1 MLLLYLTSALFLGWS
16 LGANVA
22 ANVFGTAVATR
33 MVKFTTAAIV
43 CGIFVILGAVLS
55 GAGATAT
62 LDDLG
67 SVNALGGSFMVA
79 LAAGLAVLWMTKA
92 GLPVSVTQAIVGGIV
107 GWNLFTGSQTDVQS
121 LVTIVTAWIVCPVL
135 AGGIAALLFFLLRS
149 YLARRE
155 MHILERDALTRTG
168 LLLVGAFGA
177 YALGANNIASIVG
190 VFVPAVPA
198 GSVRLFGVV
207 PFTHAQGLFLIGG
220 VAIAIGVLTYS
231 RRVMMTVGKDLFKL
245 TPVAGLIVVAAHS
258 IVLFLFASEGLRDWL
273 ISHRLPP
280 IPLVPVSSSQT
291 VIGAIIGIAIV
302 KGARNVKQGVLA
314 RIAGGW
320 VVTPIMAGVLSFFG
334 LFFLQNV
341 FTLTVQEPV
350 PFEVTRPA
358 SERLVSQGVRADLLK
373 PVVGQRFKDARTFRH
388 AVREIEGL
396 DRADV
401 GLALEAAE
409 IRCYEIDLSRMS
421 RLDLELFTPRQTD
434 AIRVLSGQSY
444 RHRWQLREALV
455 EASDQWAF
463 LPATRQN
470 YMYNKNLDT
479 RLRYVEAAFRIPA
492 VRPSP

>member
-1 MLLLYLTSALFLGWS
+1 MLLFYLTSALFLGWS

-43 CGIFVILGAVLS
+43 CGIFIILGAVLS

-67 SVNALGGSFMVA
+67 AVNALGGSFMVA
-79 LAAGLAVLWMTKA
+79 LAAALAVLWMTKA

-107 GWNLFTGSQTDVQS
+107 GWNLFTGSQTNVQA
-121 LVTIVTAWIVCPVL
+121 LVSIVTAWVVCPLL

-155 MHILERDALTRTG
+155 MHILERDALTRAG

-198 GSVRLFGVV
+198 GSIRLFGIV
-207 PFTHAQGLFLIGG
+207 PFTHAQELFLVGG
-220 VAIAIGVLTYS
+220 VAIGVGVLTYS

-273 ISHRLPP
+273 ISHDIPP

-291 VIGAIIGIAIV
+291 VIGAIIGIAIM
-302 KGARNVKQGVLA
+302 KGARNVKYGVLA

-320 VVTPIMAGVLSFFG
+320 AVTPVIAGVLSFFG

-341 FTLTVQEPV
+341 FTLTVQQPI
-350 PFEVTRPA
+350 PYEVTRPA
-358 SERLVSQGVRADLLK
+358 LERLVSQGVPEEALRPL
-373 PVVGQRFKDARTFRH
+373 VGQRFENARAFKTALRKIDGLE
-388 AVREIEGL
+388 AV
-396 DRADV
+396 DV
-401 GLALEAAE
+401 GRALGAAE
-409 IRCYEIDLSRMS
+409 IRNYEINPAWLS
-421 RLDLELFTPRQTD
+421 RLDLKLLTPRQTD
-434 AIRVLSGQSY
+434 ALRALAWRSY
-444 RHRWQLREALV
+444 SHRWQLREALV

-463 LPATRQN
+463 LPETRQN
-470 YMYNKNLDT
+470 YIYNKDLET
-479 RLRYVEAAFRIPA
+479 RLRYVESAFRLSTTEPA
-492 VRPSP
+492 R

>member
-1 MLLLYLTSALFLGWS
+1 MLFFYLTSALFLGWS

-43 CGIFVILGAVLS
+43 CGIFIILGAVLS

-79 LAAGLAVLWMTKA
+79 LAAALAVLWMTKA
-92 GLPVSVTQAIVGGIV
+92 GLPVSVTQAIVGGII
-107 GWNLFTGSQTDVQS
+107 GWNLFTGSQTDIQS
-121 LVTIVTAWIVCPVL
+121 LITIVTAWIVCPVL

-155 MHILERDALTRTG
+155 MHILERDALTRAG

-198 GSVRLFGVV
+198 GSVRLFGIV
-207 PFTHAQGLFLIGG
+207 PFTHAQALFLVGG
-220 VAIAIGVLTYS
+220 VAIAVGVLTFS

-273 ISHRLPP
+273 ISHHLPP

-291 VIGAIIGIAIV
+291 VIGAIIGIAIM
-302 KGARNVKQGVLA
+302 KGARNVKYGVLA

-320 VVTPIMAGVLSFFG
+320 AATPVIAGVLAFFG

-341 FTLTVQEPV
+341 FTLTVQQPI
-350 PFEVTRPA
+350 PYEVTRPA
-358 SERLVSQGVRADLLK
+358 FERLVSQGVRGDLLE
-373 PVVGQRFKDARTFRH
+373 PMVGQRFRDARTFKR
-388 AVREIEGL
+388 AIRQIEGL

-401 GLALEAAE
+401 GPALEAAE
-409 IRCYEIDLSRMS
+409 IRSYEIDLSRMS
-421 RLDLELFTPRQTD
+421 RLDLKLFTPRQTD
-434 AIRVLSGQSY
+434 AIRLLSRQSY
-444 RHRWQLREALV
+444 SHRWQLRAALV
-455 EASDQWAF
+455 DASDQWAF
-463 LPATRQN
+463 LPETRQN
-470 YMYNKNLDT
+470 YVYNKNLET
-479 RLRYVEAAFRIPA
+479 RFRYVEAAFGVQAAGPGR
-492 VRPSP
+492 